1 MNRRATNHIKK
12 NAFKTQYACVCVYA
26 MRVVV
31 WCVVDCHVTILYG
44 NIFFL
49 VRSFVTFSDGYLPK
63 HWRQEN
69 ANVTNV
75 HGNVEQ
81 M

>member
-1 MNRRATNHIKK
+1 
-12 NAFKTQYACVCVYA
+12 
-26 MRVVV
+26 MRVCICDACCGVV

-44 NIFFL
+44 NIFFS
-49 VRSFVTFSDGYLPK
+49 RSFVTFSDGYLPK